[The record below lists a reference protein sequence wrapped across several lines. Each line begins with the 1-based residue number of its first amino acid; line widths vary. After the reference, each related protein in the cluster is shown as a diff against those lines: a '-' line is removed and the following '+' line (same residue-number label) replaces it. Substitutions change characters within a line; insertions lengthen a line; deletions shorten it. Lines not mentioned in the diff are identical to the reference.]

1 MRTYTLNDIQA
12 TLDRLRE
19 DYWVSKQ
26 LNEHYDIVDLNYD
39 DFVCTFL
46 IQLDGEAMA
55 REKLLAELAQAGKK
69 VKQL

>member
-19 DYWVSKQ
+19 DY
-26 LNEHYDIVDLNYD
+26 IVDLNYD

-46 IQLDGEAMA
+46 IQLEGEAIA
-55 REKLLAELAQAGKK
+55 REKLLAELAQAGRK